1 MADGKLETSLFLWAV
16 VEFSLQQ
23 LRCEMVLY
31 IISSEETIRIIR
43 ILTSIIKNHISLSV
57 K

>member
-43 ILTSIIKNHISLSV
+43 ILTSITKHHISLSV